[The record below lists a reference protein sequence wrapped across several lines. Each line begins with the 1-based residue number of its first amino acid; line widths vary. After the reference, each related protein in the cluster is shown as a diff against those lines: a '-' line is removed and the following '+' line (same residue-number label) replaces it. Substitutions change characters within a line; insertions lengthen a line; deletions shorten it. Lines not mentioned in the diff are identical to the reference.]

1 MSASIPHAMS
11 PITAVSVASN
21 STVVWEFISRI
32 SDPTTNTSAT
42 SPNDTAQNL
51 IPAAEESWEL
61 AVLECTIGDLGT
73 NYMGSRDTV
82 TVNGTDHS
90 CQPWAAIAPNIHF
103 YTNASLF
110 PDSSLEDANNFCRNP
125 SADPIGPWCYNNDFV
140 TFVEQPVLY
149 CDLPRCELGK
159 TKQWTFENWC
169 RFWIHFVREYFSKA
183 KYGSISISIYIYVY
197 IYLYMLT
204 HDPFQRRTHY
214 YYKCKDIQSHITY
227 LLQQLNHVL
236 HVMNTLRH
244 GNALWTTGPWF
255 NINMT
260 SYQYRKSHCG
270 DKMIVKSSYLHNVIS
285 FTGKMTSLYWLSAR
299 FFVRCI
305 LRSNRLLS

>member
-1 MSASIPHAMS
+1 MSAAMPDNTS
-11 PITAVSVASN
+11 LITAVSVASN
-21 STVVWEFISRI
+21 STVQWEFVSKIN
-32 SDPTTNTSAT
+32 DPTNTPAT
-42 SPNDTAQNL
+42 SPNATAQSL
-51 IPAAEESWEL
+51 VPAAEESLEP

-82 TVNGTDHS
+82 TQNGTDYS

-110 PDSSLEDANNFCRNP
+110 PDDSLDNANNFCRNP
-125 SADPIGPWCYNNDFV
+125 SADPLGPWCYNNDFV

-159 TKQWTFENWC
+159 TKQWTFENLY
-169 RFWIHFVREYFSKA
+169 RFWIHFVRKYFSKA
-183 KYGSISISIYIYVY
+183 KYGSISISIYIYICWLMIHFNDEHTIIINVK
-197 IYLYMLT
+197 IYNHICY
-204 HDPFQRRTHY
+204 
-214 YYKCKDIQSHITY
+214 ITY
-227 LLQQLNHVL
+227 LLQQLSHVL
-236 HVMNTLRH
+236 HVMNTLRY
-244 GNALWTTGPWF
+244 GNALCTTGPWF

-270 DKMIVKSSYLHNVIS
+270 DKMIVKSSYLHNGIS
-285 FTGKMTSLYWLSAR
+285 FTGKMTSLYWISAK